1 MTTSDKPTATA
12 EAISAASVIRSPSLL
27 IASWFLSGLAPVAP
41 GTAGSLAA
49 LPLVAAVLHMLPLPW
64 TVALVVLLF
73 GLGVWSASEAGRRWG
88 KVDHGAIVID
98 EVVGQLIAVAIPFY
112 LLGDAILSLPEA
124 LFFGFVAFR
133 LFDIVKVWPADYFD
147 VHSKNG
153 WGVMLDDVFAG
164 IWAGIVVV
172 ILGLALY

>member
-1 MTTSDKPTATA
+1 MFGALP
-12 EAISAASVIRSPSLL
+12 R
-27 IASWFLSGLAPVAP
+27 
-41 GTAGSLAA
+41 LAA
-49 LPLVAAVLHMLPLPW
+49 
-64 TVALVVLLF
+64 
-73 GLGVWSASEAGRRWG
+73 GGG

-112 LLGDAILSLPEA
+112 LLGVAILSLPEA
-124 LFFGFVAFR
+124 LFLGFVAFR

-164 IWAGIVVV
+164 IWAGIVVAL
-172 ILGLALY
+172 LGLALY